1 MAEPTLALLEYL
13 RKAGVH
19 IDADFLREGIQLLTK
34 ILMELEVSQQVG
46 AERYQRSDAR
56 QTYRNG
62 YRERNWQTRVGD
74 VALNIPK
81 LREGSYFPGFLE
93 PRRRAE
99 KALLEVIQTAYVEG
113 VSTRRVDELV
123 QAMGLSGID
132 KSAVSR
138 ICKELDAIVHSFRN
152 RPLDGKDGKY
162 PYVWLDAVYVK
173 VRQNHRIVSMAL
185 VVAIGVKESG
195 ERAILGL
202 EIGAS
207 EEGSFWTEFLRSLVG
222 RGLCGVQLVIS
233 DAHTGLQQAIPRV
246 LSGSGSA
253 WQRCRVH
260 FTRNILA
267 HIPQRDKAM
276 VAAAIRTIFAQ
287 PTGETA
293 RQQTGEVVK
302 VIKVMEPRWPQAA
315 SVVAGG
321 AQDALTY
328 MGFPIEHWTRIF
340 STNPLER
347 LNREIKRRTEV
358 VGVFPDTA
366 SVIRLVGAVLV
377 EIDDEWQEER
387 RYFSLESMEKL
398 KTVADQVQELL
409 SPLRLA
415 PIR

>member
-1 MAEPTLALLEYL
+1 MA
-13 RKAGVH
+13 V
-19 IDADFLREGIQLLTK
+19 
-34 ILMELEVSQQVG
+34 
-46 AERYQRSDAR
+46 
-56 QTYRNG
+56 
-62 YRERNWQTRVGD
+62 
-74 VALNIPK
+74 
-81 LREGSYFPGFLE
+81 
-93 PRRRAE
+93 
-99 KALLEVIQTAYVEG
+99 
-113 VSTRRVDELV
+113 
-123 QAMGLSGID
+123 
-132 KSAVSR
+132 
-138 ICKELDAIVHSFRN
+138 
-152 RPLDGKDGKY
+152 
-162 PYVWLDAVYVK
+162 
-173 VRQNHRIVSMAL
+173 

-222 RGLCGVQLVIS
+222 RGLSGVELVIS
-233 DAHTGLQQAIPRV
+233 DAHTGLQEAIPKV
-246 LSGSGSA
+246 LAGSA

-287 PTGETA
+287 PNGETA
-293 RQQTGEVVK
+293 HQQTGEVV
-302 VIKVMEPRWPQAA
+302 KVMEPRWPQAA
-315 SVVAGG
+315 AVLAGG

-328 MGFPIEHWTRIF
+328 MSFPMEHWTRIF

-366 SVIRLVGAVLV
+366 SVIRLIGSVLI

-398 KTVADQVQELL
+398 KAPAGQAQELL

>member
-1 MAEPTLALLEYL
+1 MAEPTLALLDYL
-13 RKAGVH
+13 RKAGVEM
-19 IDADFLREGIQLLTK
+19 DADFLREGIQLLTK
-34 ILMELEVSQQVG
+34 LLMELEVGQQVG
-46 AERYQRSDAR
+46 AERYQRSDTR

-81 LREGSYFPGFLE
+81 LREGSYFPAFLE

-99 KALLEVIQTAYVEG
+99 KALLAVIQTAYVEG
-113 VSTRRVDELV
+113 VSTRRVDDLV

-138 ICKELDAIVHSFRN
+138 ICKELDGIVHSFRN
-152 RPLDGKDGKY
+152 RPLDGNY
-162 PYVWLDAVYVK
+162 PYVWLDAVYLK
-173 VRQNHRIVSMAL
+173 VRQNHRIVSMAV

-222 RGLCGVQLVIS
+222 RGLSGVQLVIS
-233 DAHTGLQQAIPRV
+233 DAHTGLQQAIPKV
-246 LSGSGSA
+246 LAGSA

-287 PTGETA
+287 PNGETA
-293 RQQTGEVVK
+293 RGQTTEVV
-302 VIKVMEPRWPQAA
+302 KVMEPRWPQAA
-315 SVVAGG
+315 AVLASG

-328 MGFPIEHWTRIF
+328 MGFPMEHWTRIF

-366 SVIRLVGAVLV
+366 SVIRLVGSVLI

-398 KTVADQVQELL
+398 KAPADQAQELL

>member
-13 RKAGVH
+13 RKAGVDM
-19 IDADFLREGIQLLTK
+19 DADFLREGIQLLTK
-34 ILMELEVSQQVG
+34 LLMELEVTQQIG
-46 AERYQRSDAR
+46 AERYQRNDTR

-62 YRERNWQTRVGD
+62 YREREWQTRVGD
-74 VALNIPK
+74 VVLNIPK

-99 KALLEVIQTAYVEG
+99 KALLAVIQTAYVEG
-113 VSTRRVDELV
+113 VSTRRVDDLV

-138 ICKELDAIVHSFRN
+138 ICKELDTIVHSFRN
-152 RPLDGKDGKY
+152 RALDGKF

-173 VRQNHRIVSMAL
+173 VRQNHRIVSMAV

-222 RGLCGVQLVIS
+222 RGLSGVQLVIS

-246 LSGSGSA
+246 LSGSA

-267 HIPQRDKAM
+267 HIPHRDKAM

-293 RQQTGEVVK
+293 RQQTAEVV
-302 VIKVMEPRWPQAA
+302 KVMEPRWPQAA
-315 SVVAGG
+315 SVLAAG

-328 MGFPIEHWTRIF
+328 MSFPMEHWTRIF

-366 SVIRLVGAVLV
+366 SVIRLVGSVLI

-398 KTVADQVQELL
+398 KTADDQVQELL

>member
-13 RKAGVH
+13 RKAGVDM
-19 IDADFLREGIQLLTK
+19 DADFLREGIQLLTK
-34 ILMELEVSQQVG
+34 LLMELEVSQQVG
-46 AERYQRSDAR
+46 AERYQRSEVR

-62 YRERNWQTRVGD
+62 YRERQWQTRVGD
-74 VALNIPK
+74 IPLSIPK

-99 KALLEVIQTAYVEG
+99 KALLAVIQTAYVEG
-113 VSTRRVDELV
+113 VSTRRVDDLV

-138 ICKELDAIVHSFRN
+138 ICKELDTIVHSFRN
-152 RPLDGKDGKY
+152 RPLQDNY

-173 VRQNHRIVSMAL
+173 VRQNHRIVSMAV

-207 EEGSFWTEFLRSLVG
+207 EEGSFWTQFLRSLVG
-222 RGLCGVQLVIS
+222 RGLTGVQLVIS
-233 DAHTGLQQAIPRV
+233 DAHTGLHEAIPKV
-246 LSGSGSA
+246 LPGSA

-287 PTGETA
+287 PNGETA
-293 RQQTGEVVK
+293 RGQTGEVV
-302 VIKVMEPRWPQAA
+302 KVMEPRWPQAA
-315 SVVAGG
+315 AVLAAG

-328 MGFPIEHWTRIF
+328 MGFPMEHWTRIF

-398 KTVADQVQELL
+398 KTPADQVQELL

-415 PIR
+415 LIR

>member
-13 RKAGVH
+13 RKSG
-19 IDADFLREGIQLLTK
+19 IDMDADFLREGIQLLTK
-34 ILMELEVSQQVG
+34 MLMELEVSQQIG
-46 AERYQRSDAR
+46 ADRYQRSDDR

-74 VALNIPK
+74 IPLSIPK
-81 LREGSYFPGFLE
+81 LREGTYFPGFLE

-99 KALLEVIQTAYVEG
+99 KALLAVIQTAYVEG
-113 VSTRRVDELV
+113 VSTRRVDDLV
-123 QAMGLSGID
+123 QAMGLTGID

-138 ICKELDAIVHSFRN
+138 ICKELDTIVHSFRN
-152 RPLDGKDGKY
+152 RSLQGNY

-173 VRQNHRIVSMAL
+173 VRQNHRIVSMAV

-195 ERAILGL
+195 ERSILGL

-207 EEGSFWTEFLRSLVG
+207 EEGSFWTEFLRSLVS
-222 RGLCGVQLVIS
+222 RGLRGVELVIS
-233 DAHTGLQQAIPRV
+233 DAHTGLQEAIPKV
-246 LSGSGSA
+246 LAGSA

-287 PTGETA
+287 PNGETA
-293 RQQTGEVVK
+293 HQQTAEVV
-302 VIKVMEPRWPQAA
+302 KVMEPRWPQAA
-315 SVVAGG
+315 TVLATG

-328 MGFPIEHWTRIF
+328 MSFPMEHWTRIF

-366 SVIRLVGAVLV
+366 SVIRLVGSVLI

-387 RYFSLESMEKL
+387 RYFSLELMEKL
-398 KTVADQVQELL
+398 KTPTDQVQELL